1 MDILYWIIGL
11 LLGYGIGRGSVPKPT
26 AIVNDLAQCNTE
38 KSQQEIDIAYY
49 KKLTN
54 NLVNENIELRRKL
67 NGNQKTSNKKS

>member
-11 LLGYGIGRGSVPKPT
+11 LLGYGIGRGSAPKPN
-26 AIVNDLAQCNTE
+26 AIVDDLAQCNTE

-54 NLVNENIELRRKL
+54 TLVNENKKLRQQL
-67 NGNQKTSNKKS
+67 NDIK